1 MLKAFIQEIA
11 KMAGPKTFE
20 KNGEFY
26 ASERLVRID
35 PRKDMPDKI
44 VLTSLSSICDMVRN
58 EAADL
63 FTDDQILIQV
73 DKYNHVNVL
82 TTLDGEMDRC
92 ALYGCCAD
100 TPNVCTGAYMGHEN
114 AVIQLRSLYIPN
126 EDSNYLLSLLS
137 CVSQESKVSSK
148 DNGVSQSIEAKTGIA
163 LTERVD
169 IKPRVKLQPFRTF
182 LEVDQPE
189 SEFIIRLD
197 NNGNIG
203 LFEAD
208 GGVWKLEAV
217 RNIAAYFTEELTD
230 LIESGRVVV
239 LR

>member
-1 MLKAFIQEIA
+1 MLKAFIQEIV
-11 KMAGPKTFE
+11 KMAAPKTYE
-20 KNGEFY
+20 IGGETY
-26 ASERLVRID
+26 ASESLVRID
-35 PRKDMPDKI
+35 PKKDMPERI
-44 VLTSLSSICDMVRN
+44 TLSSLDSVCAMVRN

-63 FTDDQILIQV
+63 FTGDQILVQV
-73 DKYNHVNVL
+73 YGHNSISVF

-92 ALYGCCAD
+92 FLYLCQAD
-100 TPNVCTGAYMGHEN
+100 TPRICVGSYMNHEQ

-126 EDSNYLLSLLS
+126 EDSGYLLNLLS

-148 DNGVSQSIEAKTGIA
+148 DNGVSQSVEAKSGIA

-208 GGVWKLEAV
+208 GGVWKLEAT
-217 RNIAAYFTEELTD
+217 RNIAAYFSEQLAD
-230 LIESGRVVV
+230 LVESGRVVV